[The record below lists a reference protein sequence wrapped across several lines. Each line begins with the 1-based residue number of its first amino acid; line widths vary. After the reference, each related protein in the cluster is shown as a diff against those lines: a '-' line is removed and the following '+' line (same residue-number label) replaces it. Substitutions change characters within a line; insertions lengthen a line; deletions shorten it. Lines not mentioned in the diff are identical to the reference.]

1 MLKHSLT
8 ALKGGEEPQ
17 WLVMVTRRLLGHVL
31 IFICL
36 TPTTGAPSIENI
48 EEESSTQDRCVRCCN
63 PHEYPMHPTTT
74 PNPVPG
80 QHHSGYY
87 PPYPMP
93 HIHPHINIT
102 ILKGDKGE
110 KGERGPHGKHGKEG
124 PIGIQGP
131 MGHKGERG
139 LAGIPGDSYKQHY
152 SAFSVGRKKG
162 LHSSDYYQTLL
173 FDTTFVNLYGHF
185 NMFKGKFYCYIPGI
199 YYFNLNIHTWNFKE
213 TYLHIM
219 KNDQDMVIC
228 YAQPS
233 DRSIMQSQ
241 SIMLELEENDEV
253 WVRLYKRERENAV
266 YSDDVDIY
274 VTFNG
279 YLIKPSLD

>member
-1 MLKHSLT
+1 
-8 ALKGGEEPQ
+8 
-17 WLVMVTRRLLGHVL
+17 MVTRRLLGHVL

-185 NMFKGKFYCYIPGI
+185 NMFKGKFYCYVPGI

-241 SIMLELEENDEV
+241 SIMLELQENDEV

-279 YLIKPSLD
+279 YLIKPNLD

>member
-1 MLKHSLT
+1 
-8 ALKGGEEPQ
+8 
-17 WLVMVTRRLLGHVL
+17 MVARRLLGHVL
-31 IFICL
+31 LFIFL
-36 TPTTGAPSIENI
+36 TPTTGAPSSEPI
-48 EEESSTQDRCVRCCN
+48 EEETSIQAKCVRCCD
-63 PHEYPMHPTTT
+63 PYEYPVRPTTEA
-74 PNPVPG
+74 NPSSIP
-80 QHHSGYY
+80 HHGGYY

-93 HIHPHINIT
+93 QIHPHINIT
-102 ILKGDKGE
+102 ILKGE
-110 KGERGPHGKHGKEG
+110 KGDRGDRGPHGKLGKEG
-124 PIGIQGP
+124 PVGLRGP
-131 MGHKGERG
+131 TGSKGDVG
-139 LAGIPGDSYKQHY
+139 QAGIPGDSYKQHY

-162 LHSSDYYQTLL
+162 LHSSDYYQILV
-173 FDTTFVNLYGHF
+173 FDTTFVNLFGHF
-185 NMFKGKFYCYIPGI
+185 NMFKGKFYCYVPGI

-241 SIMLELEENDEV
+241 SIMLELQENDEV

-266 YSDDVDIY
+266 YSDDVDVY

-279 YLIKPSLD
+279 YLIKPYID

>member
-1 MLKHSLT
+1 
-8 ALKGGEEPQ
+8 
-17 WLVMVTRRLLGHVL
+17 MVTQRLLGHIL
-31 IFICL
+31 LFISL
-36 TPTTGAPSIENI
+36 TPAAGAPSNDPGA
-48 EEESSTQDRCVRCCN
+48 ESTSTQANCVRCCN
-63 PHEYPMHPTTT
+63 PHE
-74 PNPVPG
+74 NPVHLSVEGTPSSSP
-80 QHHSGYY
+80 QQSSYS

-93 HIHPHINIT
+93 QVYPHVNIT

-110 KGERGPHGKHGKEG
+110 KGERGPHGKLGKEG
-124 PIGIQGP
+124 PIGRRGP
-131 MGHKGERG
+131 TGTKGEQG
-139 LAGIPGDSYKQHY
+139 QAGIPGDSHKQHY

-162 LHSSDYYQTLL
+162 LHSSDYYQTLV

-185 NMFKGKFYCYIPGI
+185 NMFKGKFYCYVPGI

-241 SIMLELEENDEV
+241 SIMLELQMNDEV

-279 YLIKPSLD
+279 YLIKPNLD

>member
-1 MLKHSLT
+1 
-8 ALKGGEEPQ
+8 
-17 WLVMVTRRLLGHVL
+17 MVTRRLLGPVL
-31 IFICL
+31 LFICL
-36 TPTTGAPSIENI
+36 MPISGAPSSEPT
-48 EEESSTQDRCVRCCN
+48 EEEATTQGKCIRCCN
-63 PHEYPMHPTTT
+63 PHEYPTHPPIA
-74 PNPVPG
+74 PNPAPG
-80 QHHSGYY
+80 PHQGGYY

-110 KGERGPHGKHGKEG
+110 RGDRGPHGKLGKEG
-124 PIGIQGP
+124 PIGLQGRT
-131 MGHKGERG
+131 GSKGDRG

-162 LHSSDYYQTLL
+162 LHSSDYYQTLI

-241 SIMLELEENDEV
+241 SIMLELQENDEYLNDSV
-253 WVRLYKRERENAV
+253 SPLDGRLARCGTK
-266 YSDDVDIY
+266 
-274 VTFNG
+274 
-279 YLIKPSLD
+279 